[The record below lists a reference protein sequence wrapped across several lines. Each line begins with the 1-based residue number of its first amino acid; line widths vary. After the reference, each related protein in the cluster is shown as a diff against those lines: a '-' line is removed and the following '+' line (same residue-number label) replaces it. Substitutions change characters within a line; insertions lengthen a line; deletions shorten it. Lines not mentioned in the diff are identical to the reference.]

1 MKRLLFIAILL
12 LNSVALLAQTEGA
25 RISGRVTDV
34 SGAIIVGA
42 ACTVTDID
50 TNIAT
55 STTTNEDGIYV
66 IPGLHPAI
74 YRLTIEKD
82 GFSTVVQPSLQLYA
96 QDAVNEN
103 FMLAIGLRTESITVE
118 NNVPLLQTQSAAV
131 STVVNQQFVD
141 NMPLKGRSFQSL
153 ISVAPGVVFTS
164 SQFDGPGQFSVNG
177 QRSDANYF
185 TVDGV
190 SANFGVQIG
199 PLGQSLGGAIPAF
212 TSQGGT
218 NGFVSVDD
226 MQEFRIQTSSYEAE
240 FGRTP
245 GAQISIVTK
254 SGGNT
259 FHGTAFEYLRNDI
272 FDARNY
278 FDAPP
283 LPKPPLRQNDF
294 GGTFGGPIIKGNT
307 FFFFSYEGL
316 RLSLPQTDSEQ
327 FYTASARAAVAPAYQ
342 PLINALPLPDPNA
355 PLIDPTCDNITNP
368 CQAIIIAAYS
378 NPSSLDSISFRID
391 HKLTPKINLFARY
404 SHAPSSDATRN
415 WEEVEYSNVGMDTF
429 TAGAT
434 ILFTPAMLNDFRA
447 NWSQG
452 SASDTTSLTDFQGAV
467 VPPLSTLFP
476 PSSPYAPGTAQAL
489 VFFPDAAQAVRQGR
503 LYDNSQRQLNFV
515 DTLSWAF
522 GTHLLKFGLDYRR
535 LTPTAEPDS
544 GYSFFPSAFPLLRAG
559 TVDSALLGAGDPF
572 SVNVNNY
579 SLFAQDTWK
588 ITNQLTL
595 TYGLRWE
602 INTPPVSA
610 SSQPVYA
617 TQGIFDSNPLAVVP
631 GPILQTS
638 FNNFAPRIGAAY
650 QITPKTVIRGAFGV
664 FYDLGYGSYGD
675 TSAFFPYSRSSFV
688 SLSSPVPLNLTNP
701 IFQPPPFSTAIDAN
715 VLYLV
720 AVDPNLRLP
729 LILQWNAAIQ
739 RELGTNQTLSATY
752 VGADDMRQL
761 RDDII
766 RPPLLVSLG
775 TGGTVFAVRNA
786 GYSHYNALQVQF
798 LRRMSHGLQALIS
811 YNLAKTSDLGSADSS
826 GLVAASV
833 SQVVL
838 PPLTPSDFDLR
849 NSIAGAVSYELPAP
863 AWGRVSN
870 AILKGWAVDGLVRVS
885 SAPPINITVTVISPT
900 VGAYRTQAQ
909 VVPGQPF
916 WIPDSTQPSG
926 TALNPAAFTIPPV
939 GQVGDFPRNSLR
951 SPYFIDQTDLA
962 LRRRFKLTERLILN
976 VRAEYFNVFNHPMF
990 GAPGSPEP
998 GNIFDTTFGKIG
1010 PGSTTNLLLGG
1021 GAALGGQSPLYA
1033 LGGPRSAQFTIKL
1046 QF

>member
-1 MKRLLFIAILL
+1 MKLL
-12 LNSVALLAQTEGA
+12 LALALFVTSATAVAQTEGA

-34 SGAIIVGA
+34 SGAVIAGA
-42 ACTVTDID
+42 VCTVTDID
-50 TNIAT
+50 TNISVSTAT
-55 STTTNEDGIYV
+55 NDDGIYV
-66 IPGLHPAI
+66 LTGLHPAH

-82 GFSTVVQPSLQLYA
+82 GFRTVVQPSLELYA
-96 QDAVNEN
+96 QDAANEN
-103 FMLAIGLRTESITVE
+103 FMLALGPRTESITVDG
-118 NNVPLLQTQSAAV
+118 NIPLLQTQSAAV

-141 NMPLKGRSFQSL
+141 NMPLNGRSFQSL

-164 SQFDGPGQFSVNG
+164 TQNDGPGQFSVNG

-190 SANFGVQIG
+190 SANFGVQVG
-199 PLGQSLGGAIPAF
+199 QLSQSLGGAIPAF

-254 SGGNT
+254 SGTNN
-259 FHGTAFEYLRNDI
+259 FHGTAFDYLRNDI

-278 FDAPP
+278 FDTPP

-294 GGTFGGPIIKGNT
+294 GGTFGGPIIKGTT

-316 RLSLPQTDSEQ
+316 RLRLPKTDSEQ

-378 NPSSLDSISFRID
+378 NPSSLDSINFRID
-391 HKLTPKINLFARY
+391 HKLTKKINLFARY
-404 SHAPSSDATRN
+404 SHAPSSDVTRN
-415 WEEVEYSNVGMDTF
+415 WEEVEYSNVGMDTI

-452 SASDTTSLTDFQGAV
+452 SASDTTSLTNFHGAV
-467 VPPLSTLFP
+467 VPSLSTLFP
-476 PSSPYAPGTAQAL
+476 PSSSYTPGTAQAL
-489 VFFPDAAQAVRQGR
+489 VFFPDGEDMEVRQGR
-503 LYDNSQRQLNFV
+503 LYDNSQWQLNFV
-515 DTLSWAF
+515 DTLSWVV

-535 LTPTAEPDS
+535 LTPTAQPDN

-559 TVDSALLGAGDPF
+559 TVDSALLSAGDPF
-572 SVNVNNY
+572 SVSVNNY

-602 INTPPVSA
+602 INTPPVAA

-617 TQGIFDSNPLAVVP
+617 TQGIFNSNPLAVAP
-631 GPILQTS
+631 GPLWHTR
-638 FNNFAPRIGAAY
+638 FNNFAPRVGAAY
-650 QITPKTVIRGAFGV
+650 QITPKTVIRGAVGV
-664 FYDLGYGSYGD
+664 FYDLGYGSFGD
-675 TSAFFPYSRSSFV
+675 TSAFFPYHRNKFASF
-688 SLSSPVPLNLTNP
+688 SPPTAFDLTNP
-701 IFQPPPFSTAIDAN
+701 VFQPPPFSTTIDAN
-715 VLYLV
+715 VLYFV

-739 RELGTNQTLSATY
+739 RDLGANQALSATY
-752 VGADDMRQL
+752 VGADDMRLL
-761 RDDII
+761 REDII
-766 RPPLLVSLG
+766 RPPLLVSFG
-775 TGGTVFAVRNA
+775 NGNTVYAVRNA
-786 GYSHYNALQVQF
+786 GYSHFNALQIQF
-798 LRRMSHGLQALIS
+798 QRRMSHSLQALIS
-811 YNLAKTSDLGSADSS
+811 YNLAKSSDLGSSDES
-826 GLVAASV
+826 GIASGSV

-838 PPLTPSDFDLR
+838 PQLAPSDFDIR
-849 NSIAGAVSYELPAP
+849 NSVAAAVSYELPAP
-863 AWGRVSN
+863 PRGRISN
-870 AILKGWAVDGLVRVS
+870 AILRGWAVDGLVRVS
-885 SAPPINITVTVISPT
+885 SAPPINITVPVTSP
-900 VGAYRTQAQ
+900 VFGFYRTQAQ

-926 TALNPAAFTIPPV
+926 TALNPAAFTTPPA

-951 SPYFIDQTDLA
+951 SPYSIDQTDLA
-962 LRRRFKLTERLILN
+962 VRRRFKLTERLNLS